1 MKIREPSRRWMAKSI
16 SRYAKAAE
24 DVLKGK
30 TTFSW
35 NSTPV
40 RAVPADWIRVASS
53 LEINDSDPMVRNL
66 LLNAFVSAESRY
78 VGSSIGMMLD
88 FNSSVSKPLLNSRI
102 EFGELEKGLKSFVG
116 DGLCFESTMRIFEQV
131 GHESSVGFSASNS
144 ESKIIVK
151 SRNAVRIPGAVAD
164 TFGFS
169 VGKLNGA
176 SVVAINGALESISEM
191 HSIMNAA
198 AELKKCVVVLA
209 SSFDGD
215 VIKTLEHNW
224 KSGGLRVLPF
234 KTDSFWGHDDVSK
247 LIGLGIIPI
256 DLDNFMEL
264 RTISAD
270 KLNESNVDVLFEDD
284 GMQIHHESGEHRLTE
299 MVIPRHLSSM
309 AGLIEDRVLN
319 GLAYCRLAS
328 MTGLQS
334 VDCNGFLL
342 PVISYNQSK
351 KVNAVL
357 QSNLS
362 NLGLVLEID

>member
-1 MKIREPSRRWMAKSI
+1 MKMREPSRRWMAKSI
-16 SRYAKAAE
+16 GRYVNAAE
-24 DVLKGK
+24 EVLNGK

-35 NSTPV
+35 SSNPV
-40 RAVPADWIRVASS
+40 RAVPADWIRVASA
-53 LEINDSDPMVRNL
+53 LEIKDSDPMVRNM

-88 FNSSVSKPLLNSRI
+88 ANSSSSKPLLNRRI
-102 EFGELEKGLKSFVG
+102 EFAELEKGLKSFVG
-116 DGLCFESTMRIFEQV
+116 DGLCFESTLRIFEQV
-131 GHESSVGFSASNS
+131 GHESSVGFSASS
-144 ESKIIVK
+144 SDSKIVVK
-151 SRNAVRIPGAVAD
+151 SRNAVRIPGTIAD
-164 TFGFS
+164 AFGFNVS
-169 VGKLNGA
+169 KLNGT

-191 HSIMNAA
+191 QSIISAA

-234 KTDSFWGHDDVSK
+234 RTETFWGSNDVAK

-264 RTISAD
+264 RTISANR
-270 KLNESNVDVLFEDD
+270 LNESSVDVLFEDD

-299 MVIPRHLSSM
+299 LVIPYHLRSM
-309 AGLIEDRVLN
+309 SGLIEDRVLN

-334 VDCNGFLL
+334 NGSKGFLL
-342 PVISYNQSK
+342 PTISCNQSK

-357 QSNLS
+357 QNNLS
-362 NLGLVLEID
+362 NLGLILEID